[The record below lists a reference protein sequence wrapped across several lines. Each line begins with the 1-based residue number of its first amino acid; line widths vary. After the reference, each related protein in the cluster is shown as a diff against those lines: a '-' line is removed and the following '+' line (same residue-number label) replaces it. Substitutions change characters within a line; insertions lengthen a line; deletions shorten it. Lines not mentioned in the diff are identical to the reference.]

1 MLKKIILASFVLSL
15 LSACGGG
22 GGGGGELSV
31 SQTRYTQVPTKTVNA
46 TFNSNGSVSGMSSVT
61 DRTTGQIALSYDSN
75 SQLYEIQY
83 DKGDSNTLN
92 FSTNNGDTID
102 VLNLA
107 EGTIITAF
115 NSDRSKQILVFSDNN
130 NGVAI
135 GTAYQKTGNTG
146 YASVGHSGDKTTIDP
161 STVVSSA
168 TYSGILT
175 GMLADTGFAPIYT
188 VGSVTANA
196 NFTNK
201 TMNVT
206 ASGVRGVTVDGTDLG
221 TYSTQNFSTTITD
234 ANSDNTF
241 EGSVTDN
248 EGKTGTLDVALYGT
262 SAEAIAGTGHLTNS
276 TNTRV
281 HMFTIGANR

>member
-1 MLKKIILASFVLSL
+1 
-15 LSACGGG
+15 
-22 GGGGGELSV
+22 
-31 SQTRYTQVPTKTVNA
+31 
-46 TFNSNGSVSGMSSVT
+46 
-61 DRTTGQIALSYDSN
+61 
-75 SQLYEIQY
+75 
-83 DKGDSNTLN
+83 
-92 FSTNNGDTID
+92 
-102 VLNLA
+102 
-107 EGTIITAF
+107 
-115 NSDRSKQILVFSDNN
+115 
-130 NGVAI
+130 
-135 GTAYQKTGNTG
+135 
-146 YASVGHSGDKTTIDP
+146 
-161 STVVSSA
+161 
-168 TYSGILT
+168 
-175 GMLADTGFAPIYT
+175 MLADTGFTPIYT